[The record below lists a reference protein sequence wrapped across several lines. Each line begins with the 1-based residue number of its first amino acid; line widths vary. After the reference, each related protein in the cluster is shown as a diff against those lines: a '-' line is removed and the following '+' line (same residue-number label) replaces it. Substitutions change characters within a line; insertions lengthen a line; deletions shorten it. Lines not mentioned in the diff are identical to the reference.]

1 MMKVIPH
8 KTSANKFHSHANE
21 DQAGSKQH
29 TFESVIFKLTGL
41 HHVQDTV
48 VVGDSGMS

>member
-1 MMKVIPH
+1 MMKVIPR
-8 KTSANKFHSHANE
+8 KTSANKCHSHANE

-29 TFESVIFKLTGL
+29 TFESVIFKVTGL
-41 HHVQDTV
+41 HPVQDTV